1 MVSLAMGVIQMG
13 AQHSTG
19 ELGAS
24 ASKEPRRQVG
34 VRAQRKGGVMSGVRG
49 VGWVMGLGLLLLGL
63 SGASPTALDEHAR
76 ALSTRAP
83 KGFTVVVQ
91 SPFVV
96 IGDEAPEQVQRR
108 ARGTVKWAV
117 DRLKESY
124 FEKDPSEVYDIW
136 LFKDSESY
144 YTHAEKFWGSRP
156 DTPYGYASSTDRV
169 LVMNIGTGGGTL
181 VHEIVHPFMAANFPN
196 CPSWFNEGL
205 ASLYEQSAERKGRI
219 VGLTN
224 WRLAGLQQSIRA
236 GQLPS
241 FKTLTHTSSSE
252 FYGEGSGSH
261 YAQARYLMY
270 YLQERGLLRKYYRS
284 FVTQQASD
292 PTGYQTLQQT
302 LGRTDMVAFQRE
314 WEAWVLA
321 LSFP

>member
-1 MVSLAMGVIQMG
+1 
-13 AQHSTG
+13 
-19 ELGAS
+19 
-24 ASKEPRRQVG
+24 
-34 VRAQRKGGVMSGVRG
+34 
-49 VGWVMGLGLLLLGL
+49 
-63 SGASPTALDEHAR
+63 
-76 ALSTRAP
+76 
-83 KGFTVVVQ
+83 
-91 SPFVV
+91 
-96 IGDEAPEQVQRR
+96 
-108 ARGTVKWAV
+108 
-117 DRLKESY
+117 
-124 FEKDPSEVYDIW
+124 
-136 LFKDSESY
+136 
-144 YTHAEKFWGSRP
+144 
-156 DTPYGYASSTDRV
+156 
-169 LVMNIGTGGGTL
+169 MNIGTGGGTL